1 MSIHV
6 GSGDGD
12 DGHLTWLIGR
22 PWDATVAGGGGAKG
36 AAGGGGGGGVAYGA
50 WRKVRRFVTARV
62 RSQIAEDI
70 SAGERTGAASAPRAA
85 VPAATGPEVAG
96 GGGGWCGGGCDAVA
110 GKAVVTAAVVVGRP
124 EELIEPKQSD
134 TKLVEARV
142 LPGLGRRL

>member
-12 DGHLTWLIGR
+12 GGHRTWVIGR
-22 PWDATVAGGGGAKG
+22 PWGTTVAGGGGAKG

-50 WRKVRRFVTARV
+50 WRKVRRFETARL
-62 RSQIAEDI
+62 RSRIAEDI
-70 SAGERTGAASAPRAA
+70 SAGERTGAGSAARAA
-85 VPAATGPEVAG
+85 GPEAAGPEVAG
-96 GGGGWCGGGCDAVA
+96 GGEWCGGGGCCEVA
-110 GKAVVTAAVVVGRP
+110 GKAVVVGRSDK
-124 EELIEPKQSD
+124 LIEPKLPD